1 MSFGEF
7 RTLGEGHY
15 MKIVKKVL
23 TAAVAVTMISS
34 MAACGSSSDS
44 SDSAGSIYFL
54 NNKPEI
60 ANSMKA
66 LAKEYTK
73 ETGVKFTV
81 ETAASQTYEQTLKSE
96 LSKSQP
102 PTLFQVLGQV
112 GLENWKD
119 YAANMSDTEMYKQL
133 TDKSL
138 ALKLNGSSEVQ
149 AVPVVSETYGII
161 YRKDLLQ
168 KYFEMPGASITD
180 VKDINSFSALKTVAD
195 QIQANKSKLGLKGAF
210 TSMGF
215 DASTSWRW
223 NTHLASIPLA
233 YEFAKDK
240 VTKQPATIKGT
251 YLKQFKAIT
260 DLYIK
265 DSTVKASEL
274 SGKTMNDA
282 LSDINT
288 GAAVFFQNGSWAWPD
303 LQSGGL
309 KADQIGVLPIYMGIP
324 GETNYGMSTGSETF
338 WTVNKQAP
346 EASQVAT
353 KKFLKWLITSDYG
366 RKTWADTMGFTTSF
380 KTFTGK
386 YETDNP
392 IMKAAEEYQKEGKK
406 NVNWAFLYDPSDEYK
421 TNLSD
426 SMLQYVQGTG
436 NWESVKT
443 AFVNGWATEYKTAQ
457 ENQ

>member
-1 MSFGEF
+1 
-7 RTLGEGHY
+7 
-15 MKIVKKVL
+15 MKIARKAL
-23 TAAVAVTMISS
+23 TAAIAVTMLSS
-34 MAACGSSSDS
+34 LAACGSSSS
-44 SDSAGSIYFL
+44 SDDSTGSIYFL

-81 ETAASQTYEQTLKSE
+81 ETAASQTYDQTLKSE

-102 PTLFQVLGQV
+102 PTLFDVIGQV

-119 YAANMSDTEMYKQL
+119 YAADMTDTEMYKQL

-138 ALKLNGSSEVQ
+138 ALTVSGSKGAQ

-168 KYFEMPGASITD
+168 KYFDMPGASITN
-180 VKDINSFSALKTVAD
+180 VKDIDSFSALKTVANE
-195 QIQANKSKLGLKGAF
+195 IQANKAKLGLKGAF

-233 YEFAKDK
+233 YEFAKDSIK
-240 VTKQPATIKGT
+240 KQPATIKGT
-251 YLKQFKAIT
+251 YMKQLKAIT
-260 DLYIK
+260 DLYVK
-265 DSTVKASEL
+265 DSTVSASEL

-303 LQSGGL
+303 LKSGGL

-324 GETNYGMSTGSETF
+324 GESNYGMSTGSETF
-338 WTVNKQAP
+338 WTVNKQASA
-346 EASQVAT
+346 ASQAAT
-353 KKFLKWLITSDYG
+353 KKFLKWLITSDKG
-366 RKTWADTMGFTTSF
+366 RKTWSQTMGFATSF
-380 KTFTGK
+380 KTFTGA

-392 IMKAAEEYQKEGKK
+392 IMKAAEAYQKEGKK
-406 NVNWAFLYDPSDEYK
+406 NVSWAFLYDPSDEYK
-421 TNLSD
+421 TDLSD
-426 SMLQYVQGTG
+426 AWLQYVQGTG
-436 NWESVKT
+436 NWSKVKD
-443 AFVNGWATEYKTAQ
+443 AFVNGWATEYQTAK